1 MIYIKNIYFI
11 YVYYRDTITLSK
23 YKNLKLER
31 YYTMNSKQKSIRT
44 ITTNGSA
51 YKYYDLKS
59 LENGQV
65 TIAKLPY
72 SIRVLLE
79 NLLRQEDGKVIT
91 EQHVLSLANWK
102 PLNEVKTEI
111 PFKPSRVILQDL
123 TGGAAI
129 VDLAA
134 LRYVTDK
141 LGKDSAIINPD
152 IPVDLV
158 IDHSV
163 QVDYSGFNDA
173 FRMNAEIEFDRNRE
187 RYEFFSWAEKS
198 FDSFSVVPPATGIV
212 HQVNLEY
219 LADVVKEAEADGE
232 TILYPDTLVGTDSHT
247 TMINALGVL
256 GWGVGGIE
264 AEAGML
270 GQPCYLQLPD
280 VVGVR
285 FTGKMQNGA
294 TATDLALKMTQVLRE
309 QKVVGKFVE
318 YFGDG
323 LKNLTIADRSVIANM
338 APEYGATCGFFP
350 VDEETLGYLRFTG
363 REDAKVDRIEAY
375 VKANNLFYN
384 DAIEP
389 EYSELIEIDLST
401 VEPSLAGP
409 KRPQDLVKLSDVSNK
424 FTEAYSAPMGNQGY
438 GLDAADIDHKVTITY
453 EDGYQ
458 EEMENGAVSIAAITS
473 CTNTSNPYL
482 MLSAALL
489 AKNAVEKGLT
499 VKRYVKTS
507 MSPGSKVTARYYEK
521 SGLLPYLE
529 ALGFNIIGY
538 GCMTCVGNSGP
549 LRPEVSEAA
558 KEGNIL
564 LSAVLSGNRNFE
576 GRIHAEVKAGYLAA
590 PHLVIAYALA
600 GNVKVNLA
608 TDPIGTDKEGQ
619 PVYFK
624 DILPSNEE
632 VQKVVSESVLADMF
646 KEEYRSVF
654 DSNDLWNK
662 IESADKPVYDWDA
675 DSTYIANPPYFEN
688 FQLETEPIT
697 TLKGLRVLGKFQDS
711 ITTDHIS
718 PVGAIA
724 MKSPA
729 GKYLME
735 HGVKPKDFNSYG
747 SRRGHHEVMVRGTF
761 SNIRLRNALAD
772 GLEGGFTKYI
782 PTNEIMPIFDA
793 SVKYKEDG
801 TGLVILAGD
810 DYGMGSS
817 RDWAAKGARLLGVDA
832 VIAKSFERIHRS
844 NLIMVGALPLE
855 FLKGE
860 DADTLGLTGLEEYAI
875 AITDEVK
882 PNEVITVTARAEDG
896 TEKTF
901 QAIARL
907 DSEIEID
914 YYRNKGILPMVLRN
928 KIK

>member
-1 MIYIKNIYFI
+1 MNNKQKAAKNI
-11 YVYYRDTITLSK
+11 TI
-23 YKNLKLER
+23 
-31 YYTMNSKQKSIRT
+31 
-44 ITTNGSA
+44 NGKD
-51 YKYYDLKS
+51 YIYYDLKS
-59 LENGQV
+59 LENEQV
-65 TIAKLPY
+65 VIAKLPY

-79 NLLRQEDGKVIT
+79 NLLRQEDGKIISAH
-91 EQHVLSLANWK
+91 HVASLANWK
-102 PLNEVKTEI
+102 PVNETKVEV

-152 IPVDLV
+152 IPVDMV

-187 RYEFFSWAEKS
+187 RYEFFNWAEKS

-219 LADVVKEAEADGE
+219 LADVVKAATVNGAE
-232 TILYPDTLVGTDSHT
+232 TLYPDTLVGTDSHT

-270 GQPCYLQLPD
+270 GQPCYLQTPD

-285 FTGKMQNGA
+285 FTGKLQNGA

-318 YFGDG
+318 YFGEG

-350 VDEETLGYLRFTG
+350 VDAETLDYLRFTG
-363 REDAKVDRIEAY
+363 REDAKVNLIEVY

-384 DAIEP
+384 DEIEP
-389 EYSELIEIDLST
+389 NYSELIEIDLAT
-401 VEPSLAGP
+401 IEPSLAGP
-409 KRPQDLVKLSDVSNK
+409 KRPQDLVKLSNVSK
-424 FTEAYSAPMGNQGY
+424 EFVKAYAAPMGNQGY
-438 GLDAADIDHKVTITY
+438 GLDAADIDNKVTITY

-458 EEMENGAVSIAAITS
+458 EELENGAVSIAAITS

-489 AKNAVEKGLT
+489 AKNAVEKGLS

-608 TDPIGTDKEGQ
+608 TDPIGTDKEGN

-632 VQKVVSESVLADMF
+632 VQKVVNECVRADMF
-646 KEEYRSVF
+646 KEEYRSIF
-654 DSNDLWNK
+654 DSNDLWNQ
-662 IESADKPVYDWDA
+662 IESADKAVYDWDEH
-675 DSTYIANPPYFEN
+675 STYIANPPYFDN
-688 FQLETEPIT
+688 FQMETEPIQA
-697 TLKGLRVLGKFQDS
+697 LKGMRVLGKFQDS

-747 SRRGHHEVMVRGTF
+747 SRRGHHEVMMRGTF

-772 GLEGGFTKYI
+772 GLEGGYTKYI

-844 NLIMVGALPLE
+844 NLIMMGTLPLE

-860 DADTLGLTGLEEYAI
+860 DVDTLGLTGLEEYAI
-875 AITDEVK
+875 AIADDVK
-882 PNEVITVTARAEDG
+882 PDEVITVTARAADG

-901 QAIARL
+901 QATARL
-907 DSEIEID
+907 DSDIEIE